1 MTPDEKGAWI
11 AVFAA
16 RHESMVTANP
26 MTRGDAIIAAIKEAD
41 YTILAM
47 RRVAAG
53 RRRGH
58 LHEVPLLIEEERRG
72 QAIMVSEDTD
82 VSTTTG

>member
-41 YTILAM
+41 YTIFGDASSSGGTPQ
-47 RRVAAG
+47 RSSA
-53 RRRGH
+53 
-58 LHEVPLLIEEERRG
+58 
-72 QAIMVSEDTD
+72 
-82 VSTTTG
+82 